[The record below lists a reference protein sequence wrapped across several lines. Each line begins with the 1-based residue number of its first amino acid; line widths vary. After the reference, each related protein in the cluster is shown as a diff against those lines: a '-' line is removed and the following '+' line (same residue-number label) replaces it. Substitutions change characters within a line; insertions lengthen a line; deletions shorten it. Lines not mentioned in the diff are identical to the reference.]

1 MTFVATPFYW
11 LHLVFDLGIVATSCF
26 FSWRLLTLARARGE
40 SRPEFLAA
48 AAVAGGALGLAPWI
62 ILGGCEGTI
71 WGFCLAA
78 RAAWTG
84 ATVAAPL
91 AAAAAAARTRRW
103 AWLLPA
109 AALVALKWW
118 GEVSEPANLEI
129 QRVTITV
136 AGLKNP
142 VRVAHFSDLQTDAI
156 RPMELR
162 ARDAANEFK
171 PDFVVFTGDVLNHAA
186 LAGEVET
193 YLAGFQAGAAKLF
206 VGGDVDS
213 ALDRA
218 EFESVTGFTWLDGRV
233 KTYVVGRTRLA
244 FLGFGLLDYRRGA
257 EFAQPLV
264 RRAEKA
270 DARIALSHRPD
281 AVYALKGLPVSVLF
295 TGHTHG
301 GQVVLPGFGPPVT
314 LTRVPREVAA
324 GGVRRLEAIT
334 VSLARGFGREGH
346 IAPRVRLF
354 CRPHL
359 ILAELVPP
367 AN

>member
-1 MTFVATPFYW
+1 MTFVDTPYLW
-11 LHLVFDLGIVATSCF
+11 MHLAFDLGITATALL
-26 FSWRLLTLARARGE
+26 FSWRLLALVRTRGE
-40 SRPEFLAA
+40 TRAWALAG
-48 AAVAGGALGLAPWI
+48 AAVAGGALGLVAWI
-62 ILGGCEGTI
+62 ILGGVESTI

-78 RAAWTG
+78 RALWTG

-91 AAAAAAARTRRW
+91 AAVSAAVRTRRT

-109 AALVALKWW
+109 VALVAFKWW
-118 GEVSEPANLEI
+118 GEVYVPSDLEI

-142 VRVAHFSDLQTDAI
+142 VRVAHFSDLQTDGI

-162 ARDAANEFK
+162 ARAAANEYK
-171 PDFVVFTGDVLNHAA
+171 PDFVVFTGDVLNHPG
-186 LAGEVET
+186 LVKEVES
-193 YLAGFQAGAAKLF
+193 YLAGFQAREAKLF

-213 ALDRA
+213 VLDRA
-218 EFESVTGFTWLDGRV
+218 AFENGTGFAWFDGRA
-233 KTYVVGRTRLA
+233 KTYQVGRTRLA
-244 FLGFGLLDYRRGA
+244 FIGFGLLDYRLGPDFA
-257 EFAQPLV
+257 ERLV
-264 RRAEKA
+264 RRAAKA
-270 DARIALSHRPD
+270 DVRLALSHRPD
-281 AVYALKGLPVSVLF
+281 AVYSLKGLPVSVLF
-295 TGHTHG
+295 SGHTHG
-301 GQVVLPGFGPPVT
+301 GQVVIPGFGPPVT

-324 GGVRRLEAIT
+324 GGVRRLEGIT
-334 VSLARGFGREGH
+334 VSLARGLGWEGH